1 MNKNKNPFY
10 NDKKSSKKYLLKGG
24 SIIDVIKKKIT
35 QEDLFIKNK
44 VIDKIGKNLSQTVD
58 KETEII
64 NCENLYISPGFVDMR
79 VNISEPGHEHKNNS
93 NRIYVGS

>member
-24 SIIDVIKKKIT
+24 SIIDVIKKIT

-64 NCENLYISPGFVDMR
+64 NCENLLF
-79 VNISEPGHEHKNNS
+79 HQALLT
-93 NRIYVGS
+93 